1 MTEKYFSRK
10 ECEGCGTTIDVNVE
24 QGLLGRL
31 KKVPY
36 PQGWEIR
43 EGLMFCP
50 ECMAKYLQMFSDLV
64 TKLRKQNVKTESQY
78 KPKP

>member
-50 ECMAKYLQMFSDLV
+50 ECMAEYLQMFSNLV
-64 TKLRKQNVKTESQY
+64 TKLKNKQVNKKPES
-78 KPKP
+78 K